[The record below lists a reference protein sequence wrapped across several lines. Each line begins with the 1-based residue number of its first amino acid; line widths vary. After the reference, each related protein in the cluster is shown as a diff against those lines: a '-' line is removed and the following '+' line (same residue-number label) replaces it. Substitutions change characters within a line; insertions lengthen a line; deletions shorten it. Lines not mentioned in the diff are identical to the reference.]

1 MFLLDILPMPLFL
14 LMILQIISID
24 TCILALAD
32 HSKKAYTC
40 TKFRVMHPQI
50 LLFGGTSQG
59 RLLSQE
65 LSAQNITH
73 YYSTK
78 TAVSYRP
85 AGRSV
90 SLTGAMSA
98 AQIAQ
103 FCKDHAVKLIADA
116 SHPFAE
122 NLHRELSDASAWC
135 NVPLLRLEREF
146 GDRIVHPLVH
156 YMADF
161 DEVADCICYTSSRVV
176 LAATGVN
183 TIPKLRKLWDDGNR
197 RVIFRVLDTAASRDQ
212 ALAHGLRA
220 EDVLCMPAPLSAAHE
235 LALLR
240 HLGADTVLSKETGA
254 DGGLAYKISACI
266 ACDIPIYI
274 INRPSIPDNYIVVHD
289 MAAMLNCISDI
300 LA

>member
-1 MFLLDILPMPLFL
+1 MFLSDILPMPLFL

-98 AQIAQ
+98 ADCTVLQRPRSEINCRCISS
-103 FCKDHAVKLIADA
+103 FC
-116 SHPFAE
+116 
-122 NLHRELSDASAWC
+122 REPPS
-135 NVPLLRLEREF
+135 
-146 GDRIVHPLVH
+146 
-156 YMADF
+156 
-161 DEVADCICYTSSRVV
+161 
-176 LAATGVN
+176 
-183 TIPKLRKLWDDGNR
+183 
-197 RVIFRVLDTAASRDQ
+197 
-212 ALAHGLRA
+212 RA
-220 EDVLCMPAPLSAAHE
+220 ERRFCLVQCSFTAP
-235 LALLR
+235 
-240 HLGADTVLSKETGA
+240 
-254 DGGLAYKISACI
+254 
-266 ACDIPIYI
+266 
-274 INRPSIPDNYIVVHD
+274 
-289 MAAMLNCISDI
+289 
-300 LA
+300 